1 MGRFFR
7 LALTCTGN
15 SWASGGGMGGD
26 ESQGPSQLK
35 AEGIAC
41 PEQERAPS
49 QGLVLQCSWRMECRR
64 EGRNP
69 EGRDGIQKAELQCQS
84 LPAEGLF
91 PPLCS
96 GLGVSVHRDRA
107 AGGAFQMEITAGHG
121 TAQKITSPTYITAL
135 CPNIISLLQST
146 TEDGEVELVFC
157 LCTFFPF
164 GWEDNTGA
172 VKKPKR
178 PT

>member
-1 MGRFFR
+1 
-7 LALTCTGN
+7 
-15 SWASGGGMGGD
+15 
-26 ESQGPSQLK
+26 
-35 AEGIAC
+35 
-41 PEQERAPS
+41 
-49 QGLVLQCSWRMECRR
+49 MECRR
-64 EGRNP
+64 GGRNP
-69 EGRDGIQKAELQCQS
+69 EGRDGIQNGGMGIQEGCNPERRDKIRREGWNPEEGDGIQKAELQCQS

-164 GWEDNTGA
+164 G
-172 VKKPKR
+172 
-178 PT
+178 